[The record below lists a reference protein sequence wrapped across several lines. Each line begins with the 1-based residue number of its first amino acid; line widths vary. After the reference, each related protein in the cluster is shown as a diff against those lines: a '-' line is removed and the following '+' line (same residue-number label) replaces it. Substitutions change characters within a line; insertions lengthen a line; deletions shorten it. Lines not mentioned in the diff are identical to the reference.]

1 MGSGGLAV
9 DAMAIGCLGVE
20 RRGERFFR
28 TKPFFVEAA
37 QRLELR
43 KMHILGIF
51 GYNGSWTGPF

>member
-1 MGSGGLAV
+1 
-9 DAMAIGCLGVE
+9 MAIGCLGVE